1 MLLHNFEGD
10 WYLVA
15 FDHLR
20 GKVIDFHTARISNL
34 RETNSF
40 FKPPRKWNKD
50 EYLKPGFSMYR
61 GGRLTEVSIL
71 FDAYQAQWISEK
83 SFVHSTETREQLADG
98 SLRLKFQISERGLE
112 AVARYCLKYAGNCR
126 VETPKKLRQIMREKL
141 EKCLYMHV
149 D

>member
-1 MLLHNFEGD
+1 
-10 WYLVA
+10 
-15 FDHLR
+15 
-20 GKVIDFHTARISNL
+20 
-34 RETNSF
+34 
-40 FKPPRKWNKD
+40 
-50 EYLKPGFSMYR
+50 MYR

-98 SLRLKFQISERGLE
+98 SLRLKFKIGANGLE
-112 AVARYCLKYAGNCR
+112 GVARYCLKYAGNCQ

-141 EKCLYMHV
+141 EKCLSMHV